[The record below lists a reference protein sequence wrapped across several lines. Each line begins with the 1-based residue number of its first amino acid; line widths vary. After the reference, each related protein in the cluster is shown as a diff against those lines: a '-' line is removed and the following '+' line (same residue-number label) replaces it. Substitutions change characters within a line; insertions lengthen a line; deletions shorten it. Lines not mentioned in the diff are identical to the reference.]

1 MSTRKFSRVHFNVEA
16 AIKAGERSFCGEVE
30 NLSMT
35 GMFLET
41 DERLVE
47 GEVVEITISLT
58 GSSPEINLSFSGKVA
73 RQVENGLA
81 FVFDKIDLDSYMHLK
96 NIVSY
101 NIDDSEKVMEEI
113 CVSIDEKL
121 AKGK

>member
-1 MSTRKFSRVHFNVEA
+1 MGTRKFSRVNFNVEA
-16 AIKAGERSFCGEVE
+16 VIKSGDRSFCGEVK

-41 DERLVE
+41 DEQMDDE
-47 GEVVEITISLT
+47 EVVEITISLT
-58 GSSPEINLSFSGKVA
+58 GSMPEIVIGFSGKVA

-81 FVFDKIDLDSYMHLK
+81 FVFDKIDLDSYMHLR

-121 AKGK
+121 SKGN